1 MGRKK
6 IQITRIM
13 DERNRQVT
21 FTKRKFGLMKKAYE
35 LSVLCDCEIALII
48 FNSTN
53 KLFQYASTDMDKVLL
68 KYTEYN
74 EPHESRTNSDIVEA
88 VPPPSF
94 EMPVT
99 IPVSSHNSLVYSN
112 PVSTLGNPNLLPLA
126 HPSLQRNSMSPGVTH
141 RPPSAGNTG
150 RSLRGL
156 HVHKVLEGST
166 SSESFLI

>member
-1 MGRKK
+1 M
-6 IQITRIM
+6 ITHLETPFLGIIYTLH
-13 DERNRQVT
+13 DLE
-21 FTKRKFGLMKKAYE
+21 FGVFLGAVNAFCPWIL
-35 LSVLCDCEIALII
+35 LSHFHGFPCVSAP
-48 FNSTN
+48 
-53 KLFQYASTDMDKVLL
+53 Q
-68 KYTEYN
+68 
-74 EPHESRTNSDIVEA
+74 A